1 MTPSAASI
9 LKLLRDDPAF
19 VQQCRA
25 EIANGDPRN
34 VLEMLRAR
42 GIEATPDDLKVALL
56 DFSRSAAANS
66 AAVGPVGET
75 PARAQT
81 TGVDPSIALRDG
93 FQAGLLGVVRQ
104 IDMGYQIT
112 MWMYTAAFALGMLM
126 MLAALVGAFIRPG
139 NTNLYL
145 AGLGAADVITFLIFK
160 PAQDL
165 QASRGNLAQLQAAF
179 FAWIND
185 VHNWNRY
192 LDSLEKE
199 SGKNA
204 PPFDKAKEVSE
215 IMVHNTERMVRLV
228 GEYSKILDKL
238 PADSKQHRG
247 RSGAG
252 HDRDS
257 HKNDGQADAAPAAK
271 K

>member
-1 MTPSAASI
+1 VTPSAVSI
-9 LKLLRDDPAF
+9 VKLLGDDPVF

-25 EIANGDPRN
+25 EIAAGDPRN
-34 VLEMLRAR
+34 VLQTLRAR
-42 GIEATPDDLKVALL
+42 GIEATPDDLKAALL
-56 DFSRSAAANS
+56 DFSRSAAANG
-66 AAVGPVGET
+66 AAAGTVG
-75 PARAQT
+75 ARPQT

-104 IDMGYQIT
+104 IDTGYQIT

-139 NTNLYL
+139 KTNLYL

-192 LDSLEKE
+192 LDSIERE

-228 GEYSKILDKL
+228 GEYSKLLDKV
-238 PADSKQHRG
+238 PVRSKQHRG

-252 HDRDS
+252 HERDA
-257 HKNDGQADAAPAAK
+257 HKNGGQGDAAPAAQK
-271 K
+271 